1 MRSVIDAKSHRK
13 FLWIS
18 QGKSYFSTKNDKGDQ
33 MLSDFSSGLTCNGK
47 VTCAVSCSMG
57 CLWIIAKIFV
67 TIERIKFGSS
77 LLGLKCFFFYF
88 EPENL

>member
-1 MRSVIDAKSHRK
+1 MRSVIDAKSRRK

-18 QGKSYFSTKNDKGDQ
+18 QGKSGFSTKNDKGDQ

-67 TIERIKFGSS
+67 TVERIKFGSS
-77 LLGLKCFFFYF
+77 LLGLNFFILF
-88 EPENL
+88 